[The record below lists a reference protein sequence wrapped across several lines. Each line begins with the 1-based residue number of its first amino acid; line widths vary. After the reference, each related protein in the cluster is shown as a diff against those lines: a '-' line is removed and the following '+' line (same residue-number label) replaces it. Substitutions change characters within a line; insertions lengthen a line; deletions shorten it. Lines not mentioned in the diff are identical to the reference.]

1 MDERPAGGSGP
12 PEPPLDRL
20 ANLRD
25 VAAADPRL
33 RTRALWRSAAP
44 RAGDAVP
51 DEVRGWPPRTVV
63 DLRSGTELRGDHPLL
78 GEGTTVHSVALL
90 DGVTAPD
97 TGAGQRPGLVEVYR
111 WMLRQG
117 TGLVRALTLVAEA
130 PAPVLVHCAAGKD
143 RTGLVVALAL
153 RAVGVEAGA
162 VLADYALTT
171 EAMPA
176 VIARELADAQQ
187 ARGWRL
193 EDVPREYLEAPVEAL
208 AEVLRSWDE
217 HPGGVAG
224 WITDHGGDEHL
235 VERLR
240 ARLLTG

>member
-1 MDERPAGGSGP
+1 MDGATAPG
-12 PEPPLDRL
+12 EPPLDQL

-33 RTRALWRSAAP
+33 RSGALWRSAAP
-44 RAGDAVP
+44 RVGDAVP
-51 DEVRGWPPRTVV
+51 AEVEGWPPRTVV
-63 DLRSGTELRGDHPLL
+63 DLRSGLELHRDHPLL

-90 DGVTAPD
+90 DGVDIPD
-97 TGAGQRPGLVEVYR
+97 TGTGQRPALVEVYR

-117 TGLVRALTLVAEA
+117 TGLVRALILVAEA
-130 PAPVLVHCAAGKD
+130 PGPTLVHCAAGKD

-153 RAVGVEAGA
+153 RVVDVDREA

-171 EAMPA
+171 GAMPA
-176 VIARELADAQQ
+176 VIARELADTD
-187 ARGWRL
+187 RSGGWRL
-193 EDVPREYLEAPVEAL
+193 EDVPRELLEAPVEAL
-208 AEVLRSWDE
+208 AEVLRLWDE

-224 WITDHGGDEHL
+224 WVIAHGGDEHL

-240 ARLLTG
+240 ARLLVG